1 MLLGKLWEW
10 EHIVPEPPQDK
21 TPRDHAVR
29 IWAGMDFN
37 KANSKKSSL
46 AGGIPEVV
54 LWNERGDYA
63 GYAYNEEKKMKGV
76 GEGDFHDV
84 LVNYENHNARAPY
97 VQLRACEFIL
107 PIADIITTWK
117 TDKRPSEQ
125 RRHLRLGRPGHVSR
139 RWHRDP
145 SRRCPDQTL
154 WLDRLQI
161 HDGNPPS
168 WQRWINHI
176 PALVF
181 PARRRR
187 LVWNPGE
194 TWILGK
200 HMPKSVSF
208 HIKDFDGNGTMEA
221 YQKNPDLICNSAPRL
236 YASNDKPDQ
245 LHMFYPPLV
254 YHGPDANNLD
264 EKTVDNYARPPSPVY
279 WPMTEKKPKPKEKK
293 LPDDLYRSVKQ
304 RASDGDD
311 SAAEA
316 EKGPKFQGMH
326 ELWWTL
332 SNSTMLDDTA
342 TVLCGMPNIDGP
354 HWASLYDRKFCKM
367 DDHTLWDLCDET
379 IRSNCFDIEAQQLW
393 GEAAVAANDSS
404 AVGPLALMA
413 AVPSPIL
420 NLQYR
425 LDR

>member
-1 MLLGKLWEW
+1 MDGRSSRLPPRALGVAADRGKSNGSTESTASTI
-10 EHIVPEPPQDK
+10 EGK
-21 TPRDHAVR
+21 VR
-29 IWAGMDFN
+29 I
-37 KANSKKSSL
+37 
-46 AGGIPEVV
+46 
-54 LWNERGDYA
+54 
-63 GYAYNEEKKMKGV
+63 
-76 GEGDFHDV
+76 
-84 LVNYENHNARAPY
+84 
-97 VQLRACEFIL
+97 
-107 PIADIITTWK
+107 
-117 TDKRPSEQ
+117 
-125 RRHLRLGRPGHVSR
+125 
-139 RWHRDP
+139 
-145 SRRCPDQTL
+145 
-154 WLDRLQI
+154 
-161 HDGNPPS
+161 
-168 WQRWINHI
+168 
-176 PALVF
+176 
-181 PARRRR
+181 
-187 LVWNPGE
+187 
-194 TWILGK
+194 
-200 HMPKSVSF
+200 
-208 HIKDFDGNGTMEA
+208 
-221 YQKNPDLICNSAPRL
+221 
-236 YASNDKPDQ
+236 
-245 LHMFYPPLV
+245 
-254 YHGPDANNLD
+254 
-264 EKTVDNYARPPSPVY
+264 
-279 WPMTEKKPKPKEKK
+279 KKPKPKEKK